1 MKFKTIMLENF
12 KNINQMAAALNSR
25 PVNKVFKGRK
35 DLASQEKTSG
45 YDSFYGSAE
54 SFEKA
59 LDFLEGGYSEPMER
73 MKKAVLKIDKKEAAP
88 RPKTKTSVVGFQAH
102 VPNAIQGIPESMI
115 MRERQKEK
123 SKTIH
128 LLYGFSAAAKESA
141 SSLEQGGVNF
151 ISLVNSLEKQGY
163 RVKIDIIKCTTS
175 TETVSGF
182 ICNVKEYDQK
192 TNLLKLC
199 FPLVH
204 PSMLRRVGFRQL
216 ETQEGLNDYSF
227 NSGYG
232 QTLIVR
238 LGYKSD
244 KERALLSEWGLL
256 GKNKYYCNVY
266 DAMKAK
272 DLNDLAE
279 MMGLV
284 R

>member
-1 MKFKTIMLENF
+1 MNFKTVMIENF
-12 KNINQMAAALNSR
+12 KNINVLAAAINKR
-25 PVNKVFKGRK
+25 PANKVFKGRK
-35 DLASQEKTSG
+35 HLASQEKSNG
-45 YDSFYGSAE
+45 YDTFYGSAE
-54 SFEKA
+54 SFEEA
-59 LDFLEGGYSEPMER
+59 LNFLESGYSEPMER
-73 MKKAVLKIDKKEAAP
+73 MKKAILKIDKKEAAP
-88 RPKTKTSVVGFQAH
+88 RPRAKTSVVGFQAH

-115 MRERQKEK
+115 IRERQKEK

-128 LLYGFSAAAKESA
+128 LLYGFSAAGKEKA
-141 SSLEQGGVNF
+141 ADLERGGVNF
-151 ISLVNSLEKQGY
+151 ISLVNSLEKQGH

-216 ETQEGLNDYSF
+216 ETQPELSDFSF

-238 LGYKSD
+238 MGYDSN
-244 KERALLSEWGLL
+244 KERALLEEWGLL

-266 DAMKAK
+266 DAMKT
-272 DLNDLAE
+272 NDVNELAE
-279 MMGLV
+279 KMGLV

>member
-1 MKFKTIMLENF
+1 MNFKTVMLENF

-25 PVNKVFKGRK
+25 PVNRVFKGK
-35 DLASQEKTSG
+35 TNLASQEKTSG
-45 YDSFYGSAE
+45 YDSFYGTAE
-54 SFEKA
+54 SFENA
-59 LDFLEGGYSEPMER
+59 LEFLEGGYFEPMER
-73 MKKAVLKIDKKEAAP
+73 MKREVLKISKKDQAERP
-88 RPKTKTSVVGFQAH
+88 RTYNHIVGGA
-102 VPNAIQGIPESMI
+102 VNVANALQGRPDSMI
-115 MRERQKEK
+115 FREKRAQKE
-123 SKTIH
+123 KTIH

-141 SSLEQGGVNF
+141 SSLERGGVNF

-175 TETVSGF
+175 TQTVSGF
-182 ICNVKEYDQK
+182 ICNVKEYNQR

-216 ETQEGLNDYSF
+216 ETQPELTDSSF
-227 NSGYG
+227 VSGYG

-266 DAMKAK
+266 DAMKAQ
-272 DLNDLAE
+272 DVNDLAKI
-279 MMGLV
+279 MGLV